1 MRLGQKSMCGSGFP
15 YGKSDP
21 SRLALLIPHSL
32 RCPAMWTLLDDLNA
46 FLQEHRRCGEMSSG
60 VAEGRVYMTCD
71 GCGARLSRLLRADEV
86 APPPY

>member
-1 MRLGQKSMCGSGFP
+1 
-15 YGKSDP
+15 
-21 SRLALLIPHSL
+21 
-32 RCPAMWTLLDDLNA
+32 MWTLLDDLNA